1 MRRIVVS
8 LILLGFALFL
18 PRAVMAQTGWTVS
31 SPDNSIQV
39 TISQNTSGGLEFSVT
54 KSGFSVIETST
65 LGITASSSTYTFFQN
80 LTVLNSSTA
89 TINDSYVLPIGKRS
103 TYTNNARELML
114 GVRNSVGS
122 NASIIFRVYN
132 DGVAYRYTIP
142 TGISSVTAEEST
154 FNLPG
159 SAT

>member
-54 KSGFSVIETST
+54 KSGFAVVETSA
-65 LGITASSSTYTFFQN
+65 LGITASNSTYTFTQN
-80 LTVLNSSTA
+80 LTVLNSNTV
-89 TINDSYVLPIGKRS
+89 TINETYTLPIGKRS
-103 TYTNNARELML
+103 VYTNNARELTI
-114 GVRNSVGS
+114 GVR
-122 NASIIFRVYN
+122 
-132 DGVAYRYTIP
+132 
-142 TGISSVTAEEST
+142 
-154 FNLPG
+154 
-159 SAT
+159 